1 MALAFTKW
9 QGCGNDFV
17 LVDGR
22 TSGLPGGTAE
32 LSRRV
37 CDRHYGIGADGLI
50 FVLPSD
56 KADFCM
62 RIFNADG
69 SEAEMCGNGIRC
81 FARLVY
87 DEGMTEKDSFTVE
100 TGAGI
105 LTPRIVKDDGNITG
119 VEVDMGEPVLEA
131 KKIPVEGFG
140 DHRVISEEI
149 EVLGKRYKAT
159 CVSMGNPHCVVFVGD
174 VDDVDMEKVG
184 PAFESHPWFPRR
196 TNTEFVVVRDR
207 EHLRMRVWERGAA
220 VTLACGTGACAT
232 LVAAVLNG
240 RSDRRAEVELDGG
253 RLTIEWSEKNN
264 RIYMTGPA
272 EKVFSGVYEG
282 ELKC

>member
-22 TSGLPGGTAE
+22 ASGLPRDAAG

-50 FVLPSD
+50 FVLSSD

-87 DEGMTEKDSFTVE
+87 EERMTERESFTVE

-105 LTPRIVKDDGNITG
+105 LTPRIVKENGKIIG
-119 VEVDMGEPVLEA
+119 VEVNMGEPVLEA
-131 KKIPVEGFG
+131 EKIPVSGFG
-140 DHRVISEEI
+140 NDRVISEEI
-149 EVLGKRYKAT
+149 EVLGKRYRAT

-174 VDDVDMEKVG
+174 VDDVAMETVG
-184 PAFESHPWFPRR
+184 PAFERHDWFPRR

-220 VTLACGTGACAT
+220 VTLACGTGACAS

-240 RSDRRAEVELDGG
+240 RAERKAEVELDGG
-253 RLTIEWSEKNN
+253 RLTIEWAEDNH
-264 RIYMTGPA
+264 IYMTGPA
-272 EKVFSGVYEG
+272 EKVFAGVYEG
-282 ELKC
+282 ESNC

>member
-50 FVLPSD
+50 FVLP
-56 KADFCM
+56 
-62 RIFNADG
+62 
-69 SEAEMCGNGIRC
+69 
-81 FARLVY
+81 
-87 DEGMTEKDSFTVE
+87 TEKDSFTVE

-184 PAFESHPWFPRR
+184 PAFESHTWFPRR

-240 RSDRRAEVELDGG
+240 RSERRAEVELDGG

>member
-1 MALAFTKW
+1 MALSFTKW

-17 LVDGR
+17 LVDAR
-22 TSGLPGGTAE
+22 ATSLPKAAAE

-87 DEGMTEKDSFTVE
+87 DDGMMDKESFTVE

-105 LTPRIVKDDGNITG
+105 LTPRMIKDENRVVG

-131 KKIPVEGFG
+131 KHIPVAGFG
-140 DHRVISEEI
+140 EERIVAEEI
-149 EVLGKRYKAT
+149 EVLGKKYKAT

-174 VDDVDMEKVG
+174 VDDVKMEQVG
-184 PAFESHPWFPRR
+184 PAFEKHAWFPRK
-196 TNTEFVVVRDR
+196 TNTEFVVIRDR
-207 EHLRMRVWERGAA
+207 AHLRMRVWERGAA
-220 VTLACGTGACAT
+220 VTLACGTGACAS

-240 RSDRRAEVELDGG
+240 RADRKAEVELDGG
-253 RLTIEWSEKNN
+253 RLIIEWKEDNH
-264 RIYMTGPA
+264 IYMTGPA
-272 EKVFSGVYEG
+272 EKIFSGVFE
-282 ELKC
+282 EEVNC

>member
-17 LVDGR
+17 LADGR
-22 TSGLPGGTAE
+22 DAGLPGDAAE

-87 DEGMTEKDSFTVE
+87 EEGMTDKESFTVE
-100 TGAGI
+100 TGAGV
-105 LTPRIVKDDGNITG
+105 LTPRIVKENGDIIGIR
-119 VEVDMGEPVLEA
+119 VDMGEPVLA
-131 KKIPVEGFG
+131 ADKIPVAGFG
-140 DHRVISEEI
+140 KNRVVAEEI
-149 EVLGKRYKAT
+149 EVLGNRYKAT

-174 VDDVDMEKVG
+174 VDEVAMETVG
-184 PAFESHPWFPRR
+184 PAFEHHSWFPRR
-196 TNTEFVVVRDR
+196 TNTEFVAVRDR
-207 EHLRMRVWERGAA
+207 AHLRMRVWERGAA
-220 VTLACGTGACAT
+220 VTLACGTGACAS

-240 RSDRRAEVELDGG
+240 VSERCAEVELDGG
-253 RLTIEWSEKNN
+253 RLYIEWAEDNH
-264 RIYMTGPA
+264 IYMTGPA
-272 EKVFSGVYEG
+272 ERVFSGTYEG
-282 ELKC
+282 ESNC

>member
-1 MALAFTKW
+1 MSLAFTKW

-17 LVDGR
+17 LVDAR
-22 TSGLPGGTAE
+22 KSGIPANVAE
-32 LSRRV
+32 LSRSV

-50 FVLPSD
+50 YVLSSSA
-56 KADFCM
+56 ADFCM

-87 DEGMTEKDSFTVE
+87 DEGMTAKESFSVE

-105 LTPRIVKDDGNITG
+105 LSPRIVKENGKPVG

-131 KKIPVEGFG
+131 NRIPVEGFG
-140 DHRVISEEI
+140 KERVIAKEI
-149 EVLGKRYKAT
+149 EVLGQKYQAT

-174 VDDVDMEKVG
+174 VDDVEMDKVG
-184 PAFESHPWFPRR
+184 PAFERHKWFPKR
-196 TNTEFVVVRDR
+196 TNTEFVAVRDR

-220 VTLACGTGACAT
+220 VTLACGTGACASLT
-232 LVAAVLNG
+232 AAVLNG
-240 RSDRRAEVELDGG
+240 RAERRAEVELDGG

-264 RIYMTGPA
+264 HIYMTGPA
-272 EKVFSGVYEG
+272 EKVFSGVYEEG
-282 ELKC
+282 EQC

>member
-9 QGCGNDFV
+9 QGCGNDSV

-22 TSGLPGGTAE
+22 ASGLPSDAAK
-32 LSRRV
+32 LSRYV

-50 FVLPSD
+50 FVLTSD

-87 DEGMTEKDSFTVE
+87 EEGMTDKDAFTVE

-105 LTPRIVKDDGNITG
+105 LTPRVVKENGKITG
-119 VEVDMGEPVLEA
+119 IEVNMGEPVLEA
-131 KKIPVEGFG
+131 AQIPVQGFG
-140 DHRVISEEI
+140 EKRMVAENI
-149 EVLGKRYKAT
+149 EVLGKQYKAT

-174 VDDVDMEKVG
+174 VNDVAMETVG
-184 PAFESHPWFPRR
+184 PAFERHKWFPHR

-220 VTLACGTGACAT
+220 VTLACGTGACAS

-240 RSDRRAEVELDGG
+240 RAERKAEVELDGG
-253 RLTIEWSEKNN
+253 RLIIEWAEDNH
-264 RIYMTGPA
+264 IYMTGPA
-272 EKVFSGVYEG
+272 EKVFSGVYEEG
-282 ELKC
+282 ENC

>member
-22 TSGLPGGTAE
+22 ASGLPRDAAG

-87 DEGMTEKDSFTVE
+87 EERMTEQESFTVE

-105 LTPRIVKDDGNITG
+105 LTPRIVKENGKIIG
-119 VEVDMGEPVLEA
+119 VEVNMGEPVLEA
-131 KKIPVEGFG
+131 EKIPVTGFG
-140 DHRVISEEI
+140 NDRVVSEEI
-149 EVLGKRYKAT
+149 EVLGKRYRAT

-174 VDDVDMEKVG
+174 VDDVAMEKVG
-184 PAFESHPWFPRR
+184 PAFERHDWFPRR

-220 VTLACGTGACAT
+220 VTLACGTGACAS

-240 RSDRRAEVELDGG
+240 RAERKAEVELDGG
-253 RLTIEWSEKNN
+253 RLTIEWAEDNH
-264 RIYMTGPA
+264 IYMTGPA

-282 ELKC
+282 ESNC

>member
-22 TSGLPGGTAE
+22 TSGLPQDVAN

-50 FVLPSD
+50 FVLSSEI
-56 KADFCM
+56 ADFCM

-87 DEGMTEKDSFTVE
+87 EEHMTDTESFTVE

-105 LTPRIVKDDGNITG
+105 LTPRIVKENGKIIGIT
-119 VEVDMGEPVLEA
+119 VDMGEPILEA
-131 KKIPVEGFG
+131 EKIPVAGFG
-140 DHRVISEEI
+140 KDRVVAKEI
-149 EVLGKRYKAT
+149 AVLGDRYKAT
-159 CVSMGNPHCVVFVGD
+159 CVSMGNPHCVVFV
-174 VDDVDMEKVG
+174 DDVEKVVMETVG
-184 PAFESHPWFPRR
+184 PAFENHSWFPRR

-220 VTLACGTGACAT
+220 VTMACGTGACAS

-240 RSDRRAEVELDGG
+240 FSERHAEVELDGG
-253 RLTIEWSEKNN
+253 RLNIEWAEDNH
-264 RIYMTGPA
+264 IYMTGPA
-272 EKVFSGVYEG
+272 EKVFSGLYEG
-282 ELKC
+282 ESNC

>member
-22 TSGLPGGTAE
+22 ASGLPRDAAG

-56 KADFCM
+56 EADFCM

-87 DEGMTEKDSFTVE
+87 EKRMTEQESFTVE

-105 LTPRIVKDDGNITG
+105 LTPRIVKENGKIIG
-119 VEVDMGEPVLEA
+119 VEVNMGEPVLEA
-131 KKIPVEGFG
+131 EKIPVTGFG
-140 DHRVISEEI
+140 NDRVISEEI
-149 EVLGKRYKAT
+149 EVLGKRYRAT

-174 VDDVDMEKVG
+174 VDDVAMETVG
-184 PAFESHPWFPRR
+184 PAFERHDWFPRR

-220 VTLACGTGACAT
+220 VTLACGTGACAS

-240 RSDRRAEVELDGG
+240 RAERKAEVELDGG
-253 RLTIEWSEKNN
+253 RLTIEWAEDNH
-264 RIYMTGPA
+264 IYMTGPA

-282 ELKC
+282 ESNC

>member
-22 TSGLPGGTAE
+22 ASGLPSDAAK
-32 LSRRV
+32 LSRYV

-50 FVLPSD
+50 FVLTSD

-87 DEGMTEKDSFTVE
+87 EEGMTDKDAFTVE

-105 LTPRIVKDDGNITG
+105 LTPRVVKENGKITG
-119 VEVDMGEPVLEA
+119 IEVNMGEPVLEA
-131 KKIPVEGFG
+131 AQIPVQGFG
-140 DHRVISEEI
+140 EKRMVAENI
-149 EVLGKRYKAT
+149 EVLGKQYKAT

-174 VDDVDMEKVG
+174 VNDVAMETVG
-184 PAFESHPWFPRR
+184 PAFERHKWFPHR

-220 VTLACGTGACAT
+220 VTLACGTGACAS

-240 RSDRRAEVELDGG
+240 RAERKAEVELDGG
-253 RLTIEWSEKNN
+253 RLIIEWAEDNH
-264 RIYMTGPA
+264 IYMTGPA
-272 EKVFSGVYEG
+272 EKVFSGVYEEG
-282 ELKC
+282 ENC

>member
-22 TSGLPGGTAE
+22 ASGLPRDAAG

-87 DEGMTEKDSFTVE
+87 EERMTEQESFTVE

-105 LTPRIVKDDGNITG
+105 LTPRIVKETGKIIG
-119 VEVDMGEPVLEA
+119 VEVNMGEPVLEA
-131 KKIPVEGFG
+131 EKIPVTGFG
-140 DHRVISEEI
+140 NDRVVSEEI
-149 EVLGKRYKAT
+149 EVLGKRYRAT
-159 CVSMGNPHCVVFVGD
+159 CISMGNPHCVVFVGD
-174 VDDVDMEKVG
+174 VDDVAMETVG
-184 PAFESHPWFPRR
+184 PAFERHDWFPRR

-220 VTLACGTGACAT
+220 VTLACGTGACAS

-240 RSDRRAEVELDGG
+240 RAERKAEVEL
-253 RLTIEWSEKNN
+253 
-264 RIYMTGPA
+264 
-272 EKVFSGVYEG
+272 
-282 ELKC
+282 